1 MKRYIRNAEQSSTKE
16 DLLKE
21 SVDTLKDDF
30 DYAISGVEKLAA
42 DGNIA
47 GALEQVSA
55 LSEMINASIEEIA
68 ENVAQGD

>member
-42 DGNIA
+42 DGNID